1 MTTQARAAAYLG
13 IAPDDILELAVR
25 DNGDVVVINQAMQK
39 FVISAA
45 SLPVEPQAAKQPPM
59 VEPAKARRPRSGL

>member
-13 IAPDDILELAVR
+13 IAPDDILELAER

-39 FVISAA
+39 FVIPAG
-45 SLPVEPQAAKQPPM
+45 SLPDAPKVAAPLQNAP
-59 VEPAKARRPRSGL
+59 VKARRPRPGL